1 MSSPE
6 KLRHEA
12 NKLFRKTANKLYP
25 QAGCGDGGCIFG
37 HPGGQHT
44 NGGCRCLGW
53 NDASEAR
60 IVARQLALIGRELAK
75 ELLLAQEAKAVEPVE
90 ATRTVSTTTVTIDND
105 DPEWPV

>member
-12 NKLFRKTANKLYP
+12 SKLFRKTANKLYP

-44 NGGCRCLGW
+44 NGGCRCLTS
-53 NDASEAR
+53 DIHDTR

-75 ELLLAQEAKAVEPVE
+75 ELVVAQEAKAAEPVE
-90 ATRTVSTTTVTIDND
+90 ATQSGITAVTIDND
-105 DPEWPV
+105 DPDWPV